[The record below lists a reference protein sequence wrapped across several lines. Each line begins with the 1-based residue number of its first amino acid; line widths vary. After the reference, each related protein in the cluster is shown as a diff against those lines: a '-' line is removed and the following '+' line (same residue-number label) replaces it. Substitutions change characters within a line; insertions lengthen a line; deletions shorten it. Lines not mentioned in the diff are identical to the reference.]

1 MNNPIK
7 ISDTT
12 FRDAQQ
18 SLLATRLSTGH
29 MLEMAEK
36 MDSVGFHS
44 MEVWGGATFD
54 ASIRY
59 LNEDPWERLRVFKE
73 HIKNLIKSLKVY
85 KIYKKNIKKNI
96 LKLIRLNL
104 NKSRKYDH
112 LLRVALNNK
121 MISISLR
128 KRFKSKSDFKL
139 KLINYQRIDPEYK
152 NLKYKKILNFL
163 KKMDTTKSDI
173 ALYKNKKILE
183 SGTSNLLFIK
193 KNKIYSPISNFYKGT
208 TLKFFTK
215 KLKKIKKK
223 NILINSL
230 NEYDEIIIIGSGKG
244 VVSVNSIIKPYW
256 KRKSLKYYRIL
267 LKIYQQAVTNCPRY
281 NG

>member
-1 MNNPIK
+1 MRVVGKPAK
-7 ISDTT
+7 IL
-12 FRDAQQ
+12 F
-18 SLLATRLSTGH
+18 
-29 MLEMAEK
+29 
-36 MDSVGFHS
+36 
-44 MEVWGGATFD
+44 
-54 ASIRY
+54 
-59 LNEDPWERLRVFKE
+59 FKD

-128 KRFKSKSDFKL
+128 KRLKSKSDFNL

-193 KNKIYSPISNFYKGT
+193 KNKIYSPISNFYKWT

-256 KRKSLKYYRIL
+256 KRKSLKYYRFL

-281 NG
+281 NGWSIISTVLET

>member
-1 MNNPIK
+1 MATLLLKKSYRHKDLKEIK
-7 ISDTT
+7 FHDLWNSYGVFTT
-12 FRDAQQ
+12 MRV
-18 SLLATRLSTGH
+18 
-29 MLEMAEK
+29 
-36 MDSVGFHS
+36 VGKPAKILF
-44 MEVWGGATFD
+44 
-54 ASIRY
+54 
-59 LNEDPWERLRVFKE
+59 FKD

-128 KRFKSKSDFKL
+128 KRLKSKSDFNL

-163 KKMDTTKSDI
+163 NKMDTTKSDI
-173 ALYKNKKILE
+173 ALYKNNKILE

-193 KNKIYSPISNFYKGT
+193 KNKIYSPINSFYKGT

-215 KLKKIKKK
+215 KIKKIKKR
-223 NILINSL
+223 NIFVNSL
-230 NEYDEIIIIGSGKG
+230 NDYDEIIVIGSGKG
-244 VVSVNSIIKPYW
+244 VVSVSSIEKPFW
-256 KRKSLKYYRIL
+256 KRKSLKNYRIL
-267 LKIYQQAVTNCPRY
+267 LKIYKKEISNCSIY
-281 NG
+281 K